1 MFEKIMLEE
10 KKGLLHKKGAL
21 GEAPKRKKD

>member
-1 MFEKIMLEE
+1 MLEE
-10 KKGLLHKKGAL
+10 KKGLLNKKKGAL

>member
-10 KKGLLHKKGAL
+10 KKGLLNKKGDL
-21 GEAPKRKKD
+21 GSPQEERD